1 MAEAWGLLKELYSSS
16 GAAGHYRRGGSPI
29 FLKVFKEEMERG
41 LKRSLIAEWLN
52 GDKAY
57 ALHTSL

>member
-41 LKRSLIAEWLN
+41 LKRSFEIVPVLIRT
-52 GDKAY
+52 KSQP
-57 ALHTSL
+57 T